1 MVQQRTVRVMPI
13 AYLTARYAM
22 GMGIMLLACLTIPTL
37 GAGWTAFRPMCWL
50 RVALLPLT
58 FTATSTLVGYRAFV
72 IHFHRPIL
80 LTLLIHML
88 LAAEFAGGIATLVLS
103 LETGF
108 DGPRFVPEWIVAM
121 LAIAIVTDI
130 TLTLVVVVPILQ
142 DASPRRGE
150 VAHML
155 LRDAALF
162 GVGSVA
168 LKGAA
173 MVATVVLGGRLANPY
188 LPLRMQGIAC
198 GIWACRMFRAQ
209 CTFLTT
215 QRERKASPSL
225 ETINFDEVLPG
236 AESSID
242 SLAPVQVAHMC
253 KSDDSQG
260 NVATH
265 DVPLRQRYGANLTR
279 RLSGAAMRNC
289 SDGLGHGFGARKS
302 DRAHDELA
310 TSALDANVAVV
321 AVGKAR
327 TPWTLF
333 EHVASRR
340 RRGLA
345 QATSSHLAK
354 PSRLTQEGGGRSSG
368 THWNSALFAIQLGAS
383 KLAALSS
390 SQKHPCLK
398 AGPLRTFNPMHGS
411 PPSLSALPRTTEPV
425 RIHMRLFDCIPT
437 FNATR
442 SASPRPA
449 VLRLTSTLVLVL
461 PESAHPLT
469 FSRRHHHLHHQ
480 RLPSHPI
487 CSLTTPRTHIH
498 VDRNQAGLARDP
510 QPRPPHL
517 VGLLAHSLSTSAS
530 DSQRIPAAS

>member
-22 GMGIMLLACLTIPTL
+22 GMGIMLLACPTL
-37 GAGWTAFRPMCWL
+37 SAGWTAFRPMCWL

-253 KSDDSQG
+253 KSDDSTSQR
-260 NVATH
+260 TH
-265 DVPLRQRYGANLTR
+265 GEQT
-279 RLSGAAMRNC
+279 C
-289 SDGLGHGFGARKS
+289 
-302 DRAHDELA
+302 
-310 TSALDANVAVV
+310 
-321 AVGKAR
+321 
-327 TPWTLF
+327 
-333 EHVASRR
+333 
-340 RRGLA
+340 
-345 QATSSHLAK
+345 QATM
-354 PSRLTQEGGGRSSG
+354 LTDTG
-368 THWNSALFAIQLGAS
+368 F
-383 KLAALSS
+383 
-390 SQKHPCLK
+390 K
-398 AGPLRTFNPMHGS
+398 A
-411 PPSLSALPRTTEPV
+411 
-425 RIHMRLFDCIPT
+425 
-437 FNATR
+437 
-442 SASPRPA
+442 
-449 VLRLTSTLVLVL
+449 
-461 PESAHPLT
+461 
-469 FSRRHHHLHHQ
+469 
-480 RLPSHPI
+480 
-487 CSLTTPRTHIH
+487 TP
-498 VDRNQAGLARDP
+498 DA
-510 QPRPPHL
+510 
-517 VGLLAHSLSTSAS
+517 
-530 DSQRIPAAS
+530 

>member
-1 MVQQRTVRVMPI
+1 MHDPLSVTLIDTHTTAVLAGIVIGETVSFLRFDAALVRAMVQQRTVRVMPI

-253 KSDDSQG
+253 KSDDSTSQR
-260 NVATH
+260 TH
-265 DVPLRQRYGANLTR
+265 DGQT
-279 RLSGAAMRNC
+279 C
-289 SDGLGHGFGARKS
+289 
-302 DRAHDELA
+302 
-310 TSALDANVAVV
+310 
-321 AVGKAR
+321 
-327 TPWTLF
+327 
-333 EHVASRR
+333 
-340 RRGLA
+340 
-345 QATSSHLAK
+345 QATM
-354 PSRLTQEGGGRSSG
+354 LTDTG
-368 THWNSALFAIQLGAS
+368 F
-383 KLAALSS
+383 
-390 SQKHPCLK
+390 K
-398 AGPLRTFNPMHGS
+398 A
-411 PPSLSALPRTTEPV
+411 
-425 RIHMRLFDCIPT
+425 
-437 FNATR
+437 
-442 SASPRPA
+442 
-449 VLRLTSTLVLVL
+449 
-461 PESAHPLT
+461 
-469 FSRRHHHLHHQ
+469 
-480 RLPSHPI
+480 
-487 CSLTTPRTHIH
+487 TP
-498 VDRNQAGLARDP
+498 DA
-510 QPRPPHL
+510 
-517 VGLLAHSLSTSAS
+517 
-530 DSQRIPAAS
+530 